1 MIPVLAATGIGKT
14 YPGVRALHDVSV
26 ELRHNQVLGLI
37 GQNGSGKSTLL
48 KILSG
53 MEQPTTG
60 KIRLRGVDTVVRS
73 PLAAAS
79 MGIGLVHQEQ
89 SLIPNLTVAENIF
102 FDKPSP
108 HRRFGI
114 YNWRGLNREAARQLA
129 KLECD
134 IRPDIKVETLS
145 FPDRQMVEFAKV
157 LAIEELVDQPLV
169 ILFDEPTSLLSPSE
183 VDDLFR
189 QIRRLRARASVVFV
203 SHRMDEVL
211 EISDRVHVMVNGENV
226 AERTQDTTSH
236 EELYHLMVGSRR
248 SDDYYQESGRGP
260 VEAFEPRL
268 VVRGLTAPGRFRDVS
283 LSVRPGEIVAVTGV
297 AGSGAEPFCRAI
309 FGAEDGVSGSVRVAG
324 VELGSSEMPDAAIRA
339 GVGYVPAERKLE
351 GVIVGRTVLE
361 NIVLTFGPQMGRG
374 GLVNRKKETAQ
385 ALSWIN
391 RLKVKTPSPVEYVER
406 LSGGNQQKVS
416 LAKWLM
422 SDRLQILILDHPTR
436 GLDPGAK
443 ADLFGVMRGLAR
455 QGLAIVFVSETLE
468 ETLGMAD
475 TVIVMRDGEVSARF
489 EDLCLRKPRA
499 EEIVEAMV

>member
-1 MIPVLAATGIGKT
+1 MTPVLSARNIGKT
-14 YPGVRALHDVSV
+14 YPGVRALHDVSM
-26 ELRHNQVLGLI
+26 ELRPNEVLGLI

-48 KILSG
+48 KVLSG
-53 MEQPTTG
+53 LEQPSTG
-60 KIRLRGVDTVVRS
+60 KLSLRGREAVVRS
-73 PLAAAS
+73 PLAAARL
-79 MGIGLVHQEQ
+79 GIGLVHQEQ

-134 IRPDIKVETLS
+134 IAPDTRVDALS

-157 LAIEELVDQPLV
+157 LAIEELIDQPLV
-169 ILFDEPTSLLSPSE
+169 VLFDEPTSLLSPSE

-189 QIRRLRARASVVFV
+189 QIRRLRSRASIVFV
-203 SHRMDEVL
+203 SHRMEEVL

-226 AERTQDTTSH
+226 AERTRDTTNH

-248 SDDYYQESGRGP
+248 SDDYYQESGREP
-260 VEAFEPRL
+260 VRAAAPRL
-268 VVRGLTAPGRFRDVS
+268 VVDGLSAPGRFRDVS
-283 LSVRPGEIVAVTGV
+283 LSARPGEIVAVTGV
-297 AGSGAEPFCRAI
+297 AGSGAESFCRAI
-309 FGAEDGVSGSVRVAG
+309 FGAEDGVRGIVRIADE
-324 VELGSSEMPDAAIRA
+324 ELVSSALPDAAIRS

-361 NIVLTFGPQMGRG
+361 NIVLTFGPQMGKA
-374 GLVNRKKETAQ
+374 GLINRRKETGE

-391 RLKVKTPSPVEYVER
+391 RLHVKTPSPVEYVER

-422 SDRLQILILDHPTR
+422 SDRLQVLILDHPTR

-443 ADLFGVMRGLAR
+443 ADLFGLMRELAR
-455 QGLAIVFVSETLE
+455 QGLTIVFVSETLE

-475 TVIVMRDGEVSARF
+475 TVVVMRDGEVSARF
-489 EDLCLRKPRA
+489 EDLCLRKPRP
-499 EEIVEAMV
+499 EQIVEAMV